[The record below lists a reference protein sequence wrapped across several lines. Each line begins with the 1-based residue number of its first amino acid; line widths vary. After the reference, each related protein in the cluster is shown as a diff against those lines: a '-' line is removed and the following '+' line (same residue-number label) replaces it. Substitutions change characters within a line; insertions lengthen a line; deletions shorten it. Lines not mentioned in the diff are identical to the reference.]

1 MISPPNTSE
10 RTMKTV
16 VGRATIRI
24 QIPEIVLRNRVGALC
39 AVVSVG
45 KSRTDTPSRWT
56 SIRRIAP
63 LPLGTCRIGADQ
75 DIDVEAR
82 SRWGRIRKSQ
92 SLLTDEEVSLI
103 SLLRCGGTLDRPWL
117 RDRKDRPDYTV
128 FTGEWEVGRIYETR
142 GGPDSLRWFWSMTV
156 NGPMTR
162 SDRVATLEEA
172 KAQFQKSWDGRRGR
186 SWRKLSDGAGLINAA
201 PLRS

>member
-24 QIPEIVLRNRVGALC
+24 QIPEIVLRNRVGAVG

-45 KSRTDTPSRWT
+45 KSRTDKLSRWT

-63 LPLGTCRIGADQ
+63 LPLGMCRIGADQ

-103 SLLRCGGTLDRPWL
+103 SLLRVRRHARPAFASGIEGTARTTPY
-117 RDRKDRPDYTV
+117 RDHQRDEDHD
-128 FTGEWEVGRIYETR
+128 GEG
-142 GGPDSLRWFWSMTV
+142 
-156 NGPMTR
+156 
-162 SDRVATLEEA
+162 
-172 KAQFQKSWDGRRGR
+172 
-186 SWRKLSDGAGLINAA
+186 DGAALLK
-201 PLRS
+201 LRPHSVSSSFAHAFHASQLF